1 MGTVVLLALSSCCYT
16 HTPDGTLPMC
26 IVYSTDVGRVVI
38 GPGTVGAITV
48 DVAFSFDVEMP
59 RHIVVKDE
67 KHDALPMFNPKAGG
81 WAKGAKPRGIQTEE
95 CSATDRLH
103 PETLRVKDK
112 PGKDTT
118 VFTLG
123 KDYELDPFWG
133 TFGRI
138 EGSAIAADQ
147 PVFLDYTYEPDR
159 LDTIAVDATGG
170 VSLFKGEPAL
180 GVVLPAPVPE
190 EFTPVARVFVP
201 GKCTSLTADNL
212 YPIFFD
218 EPDTL
223 SATSST
229 AEKLLPK
236 TLKKLHT
243 GAPLTVVTFGD
254 SVTCGGGVGSDQ
266 SLWWQQQ
273 FLTRLKKRFPES
285 QAIWKNAGW
294 GGASSAAYMNSPKGS
309 EHDYIRDVLEP
320 KPDLVIIEF
329 VNDAYLDE
337 QGVAEH
343 YGKILADLHD
353 IGAEV
358 ILMTPHLVRPD
369 WMGLEVMKVK
379 EDPRPYVKGLKAF
392 GAANNVAVADAST
405 LYCNLWRQGIP
416 YMTLMTNAINHPDER
431 GHKLFADALMALF
444 PNPKD

>member
-1 MGTVVLLALSSCCYT
+1 MGTLTSLALLSCIWT
-16 HTPDGTLPMC
+16 AVSEPVLPM
-26 IVYSTDVGRVVI
+26 RVVENWRIEI
-38 GPGTVGAITV
+38 GPGVAGSITV
-48 DVAFSFDVEMP
+48 DASVSFDIEP
-59 RHIVVKDE
+59 PQHIVVEDE

-112 PGKDTT
+112 PGKDPT
-118 VFTLG
+118 VFTMG

-138 EGSAIAADQ
+138 EGGIIAADQ
-147 PVFLDYTYEPDR
+147 PVFLDYEYEPDR
-159 LDTIAVDATGG
+159 LDTIAVDATGK
-170 VSLFKGEPAL
+170 VSLFKGEPSL
-180 GVVLPAPVPE
+180 GIVLPAPIPE
-190 EFTPVARVFVP
+190 GFTPVARVFVP
-201 GKCTSLTADNL
+201 GKCTALAEDNL

-218 EPDTL
+218 EPETV
-223 SATSST
+223 SATPST

-236 TLKKLHT
+236 TLEKLRS

-273 FLTRLKKRFPES
+273 FLTRLKEGFPKS
-285 QAIWKNAGW
+285 QVTWKNAGW
-294 GGASSAAYMNSPKGS
+294 GGASSAAYINSPRGS

-337 QGVAEH
+337 QGVTEH
-343 YGKILADLHD
+343 YGKILADLRGV
-353 IGAEV
+353 GAEV

-369 WMGLEVMKVK
+369 WMKLEVMKVK
-379 EDPRPYVKGLKAF
+379 EDPRPYVRGLKAF

-444 PNPKD
+444 PNASN